1 MATYRR
7 RTKSGVDLRMNE
19 GGEGSERDP
28 GRTERASN
36 RQGQRGR
43 RGAGREKARKVS
55 TRVREEILDE
65 ENKRLVQD
73 RLSIR
78 RGALAMERGW
88 RGGSGW
94 LMVGGSLTPR
104 RD

>member
-1 MATYRR
+1 
-7 RTKSGVDLRMNE
+7 MNE

-36 RQGQRGR
+36 RRQGQRGR
-43 RGAGREKARKVS
+43 RGAGGEKVRKVS
-55 TRVREEILDE
+55 TRVREEIIDE

-78 RGALAMERGW
+78 RGGFGYGERMERRIWMVDGW
-88 RGGSGW
+88 W
-94 LMVGGSLTPR
+94 IF
-104 RD
+104 DAAA